1 MVPVVGR
8 KLGVGVGV
16 LVQDIGFLL
25 KILGWKLTDF
35 RP

>member
-1 MVPVVGR
+1 MMPVVGR
-8 KLGVGVGV
+8 KFGVGMGV

-25 KILGWKLTDF
+25 KMLGWKLTDF